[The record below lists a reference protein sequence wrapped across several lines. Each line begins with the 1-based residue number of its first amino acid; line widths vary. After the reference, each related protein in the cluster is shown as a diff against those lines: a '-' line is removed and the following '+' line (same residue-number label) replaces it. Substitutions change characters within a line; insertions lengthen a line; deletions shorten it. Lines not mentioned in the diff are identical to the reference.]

1 MLEINYVNFLQDR
14 IEIGWLADIGFGVL
28 TINKVDNHFEV
39 ETECLGSNFYNKVL
53 EKFKEYLQ
61 DFGKIVE

>member
-39 ETECLGSNFYNKVL
+39 ETECLGSDFYNKVL

>member
-14 IEIGWLADIGFGVL
+14 IEIGWSADIGFGVL
-28 TINKVDNHFEV
+28 TINKVDNYFEV
-39 ETECLGSNFYNKVL
+39 ETECLGSDFYNKVL

>member
-14 IEIGWLADIGFGVL
+14 IEIGWIANIGFGVL
-28 TINKVDNHFEV
+28 TIHKVDDRFEV
-39 ETECLGSNFYNKVL
+39 DTECLGSNFYSEVL

-61 DFGKIVE
+61 NFGKIID

>member
-14 IEIGWLADIGFGVL
+14 IEIGWSADIGFGVL

-39 ETECLGSNFYNKVL
+39 ETECLGSGFYNKVL

-61 DFGKIVE
+61 DFGKIIE

>member
-1 MLEINYVNFLQDR
+1 MLPPAGELITYGTQR
-14 IEIGWLADIGFGVL
+14 IGVL

-39 ETECLGSNFYNKVL
+39 ETECLGSGFYNKVL